1 MSNWLEVWQRS
12 DQFFSGLLQTLE
24 VSLLALVLALVIGI
38 IVASMRELEN
48 GILQFI
54 GKWYVE
60 FFQNTPLVIQVF
72 FFYQG
77 LPALG
82 IRLSE
87 FTCGTLGLGIYT
99 GAYIAEVFRGGI
111 QSIPRGQWEAA
122 RSQGFNYLQ
131 TMMYIIIPQAM
142 RVSLPP
148 LGNQIVNLVKNS
160 AILSAIAVADLMYNA
175 NIVSSDTFIVFEVY
189 IFAAILYLCLT
200 IPLSAMVEY
209 MEHRVAKG
217 YHN

>member
-1 MSNWLEVWQRS
+1 MTNWLEVWQRS
-12 DQFFSGLLQTLE
+12 DQFFSGLLLTLE
-24 VSLLALVLALVIGI
+24 VSLLALLMALVIGVF
-38 IVASMRELEN
+38 VASMRVLDN
-48 GILQFI
+48 KVLQFI

-82 IRLSE
+82 VSLSE
-87 FTCGTLGLGIYT
+87 FTCGTFGLGIYT
-99 GAYIAEVFRGGI
+99 GAYIAEVFRAGI
-111 QSIPRGQWEAA
+111 QSIPKGQWEAA

-131 TMMYIIIPQAM
+131 TMSYVILPQAL

-200 IPLSAMVEY
+200 IPLSAIVEY
-209 MEHRVAKG
+209 MELRVAKG